1 MVDGLGIE
9 SGGDRWVITGRID
22 MQQGRLI
29 ALLDRATGYT
39 VRQIQPPN
47 DYSYFTASDRALA
60 VSTEQSVQIWA
71 IDP

>member
-1 MVDGLGIE
+1 
-9 SGGDRWVITGRID
+9 
-22 MQQGRLI
+22 MQQGRPI

-39 VRQIQPPN
+39 VRQIQPSN